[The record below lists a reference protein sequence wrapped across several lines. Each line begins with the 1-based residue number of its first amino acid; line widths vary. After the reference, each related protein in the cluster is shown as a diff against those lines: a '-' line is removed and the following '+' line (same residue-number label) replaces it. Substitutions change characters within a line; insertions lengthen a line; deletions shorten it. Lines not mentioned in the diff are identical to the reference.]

1 MSFKQHVLDFLNG
14 EKMMKKLEEG
24 ERGETA
30 PCREM
35 AIPHYVVERQTIA
48 APLNTVVR
56 DPTTVELQDG
66 GPSAFRKVK
75 PREPL
80 PNLLDSLTTVPQHFV
95 PLAPPSSFSA
105 PSSSALPPPENHATS
120 SAPPPG
126 V

>member
-1 MSFKQHVLDFLNG
+1 MSFKQYVLDFLNG
-14 EKMMKKLEEG
+14 EKMMQKIEEG
-24 ERGETA
+24 ERK
-30 PCREM
+30 M
-35 AIPHYVVERQTIA
+35 AIPHHVVEGQTIA
-48 APLNTVVR
+48 AQLNTVVSGN
-56 DPTTVELQDG
+56 PTTVKLQDG